1 MEECAHD
8 PTEIDR
14 NNKRPQ
20 RRAVPPQAGVNPGS
34 GWGGSG
40 LQHHQ
45 RSDAFKAVQETDP
58 CPDRTLMSHPGLRDL
73 NKT

>member
-8 PTEIDR
+8 PMEIDR

-34 GWGGSG
+34 GWGGGRGSNTTNDQMPLKLCRRQILVLIAHSG
-40 LQHHQ
+40 PIQ
-45 RSDAFKAVQETDP
+45 V
-58 CPDRTLMSHPGLRDL
+58 CGI
-73 NKT
+73 